1 MQGDAG
7 QEIKG
12 EGSLQYSKEIQN
24 DGYIMVS
31 LMFQKCLS
39 LGKLEHFGRHSSSF
53 VSKKIFT

>member
-39 LGKLEHFGRHSSSF
+39 LGKLEHFGRQ
-53 VSKKIFT
+53 ILTQ